1 MRDAEYMFHR
11 HDIATSAEA
20 PMEHPEPGHFSGLGD
35 PSVPMQA
42 CCCPGRPMFKVVMP
56 PTATRPRPVDLW
68 LCGHH
73 YRASRKALESAKA
86 QVYPLAAATEGALS
100 TGTPAGVPG

>member
-1 MRDAEYMFHR
+1 MFRR
-11 HDIATSAEA
+11 HDTATAEGRADFADQGHTSALA
-20 PMEHPEPGHFSGLGD
+20 D

-42 CCCPGRPMFKVVMP
+42 CCCPARPMFKVVMP

-73 YRASRKALESAKA
+73 YRVSQAALESAGAK
-86 QVYPLAAATEGALS
+86 VYPLAASADCAVS
-100 TGTPAGVPG
+100 ADVPAGVSS